1 RTVVLVMSTELQS
14 FDEVLGRSVSLIHG
28 ELIERSR
35 IVDALLDVR
44 TTTSA
49 SSLVEVI
56 DAALRSLP
64 GRTTVRSSWW
74 QGILDELNLAAELE
88 LHPSQRCRALAAL
101 VRAERAGPT
110 AHWQIETRTGSHL
123 RLR

>member
-1 RTVVLVMSTELQS
+1 MRLDPEDNIPPV
-14 FDEVLGRSVSLIHG
+14 GSVYSPCK
-28 ELIERSR
+28 LIERSR
-35 IVDALLDVR
+35 IVDALLDLR
-44 TTTSA
+44 NTTSA

-88 LHPSQRCRALAAL
+88 LNPS
-101 VRAERAGPT
+101 
-110 AHWQIETRTGSHL
+110 
-123 RLR
+123 

>member
-1 RTVVLVMSTELQS
+1 MSTELQS
-14 FDEVLGRSVSLIHG
+14 FDEVLVRSVSLIHG

-35 IVDALLDVR
+35 IVDALLDLR
-44 TTTSA
+44 NTTSA

-88 LHPSQRCRALAAL
+88 LNPS
-101 VRAERAGPT
+101 
-110 AHWQIETRTGSHL
+110 
-123 RLR
+123 

>member
-1 RTVVLVMSTELQS
+1 MSAELQS

-35 IVDALLDVR
+35 VVDALLDLR
-44 TTTSA
+44 NTTSA

-74 QGILDELNLAAELE
+74 QGIIDELNLAAELE
-88 LHPSQRCRALAAL
+88 LNPS
-101 VRAERAGPT
+101 
-110 AHWQIETRTGSHL
+110 
-123 RLR
+123 

>member
-1 RTVVLVMSTELQS
+1 MSTELQS
-14 FDEVLGRSVSLIHG
+14 FDEVLERSVSLIHG
-28 ELIERSR
+28 ELIERAR
-35 IVDALLDVR
+35 IVDALLDLR
-44 TTTSA
+44 NTTSA

-88 LHPSQRCRALAAL
+88 LNPS
-101 VRAERAGPT
+101 
-110 AHWQIETRTGSHL
+110 
-123 RLR
+123 

>member
-1 RTVVLVMSTELQS
+1 MSAELQS
-14 FDEVLGRSVSLIHG
+14 FDEVLERSVSLIHG
-28 ELIERSR
+28 ELIERAR
-35 IVDALLDVR
+35 IVDALLDLR
-44 TTTSA
+44 NTTSA

-88 LHPSQRCRALAAL
+88 LNPS
-101 VRAERAGPT
+101 
-110 AHWQIETRTGSHL
+110 
-123 RLR
+123 

>member
-1 RTVVLVMSTELQS
+1 M
-14 FDEVLGRSVSLIHG
+14 SLIHG
-28 ELIERSR
+28 ELIERAR
-35 IVDALLDVR
+35 IVDALLDLR
-44 TTTSA
+44 NTTSA

-88 LHPSQRCRALAAL
+88 LNPS
-101 VRAERAGPT
+101 
-110 AHWQIETRTGSHL
+110 
-123 RLR
+123 

>member
-1 RTVVLVMSTELQS
+1 MSAELQS

-28 ELIERSR
+28 ELIERAR
-35 IVDALLDVR
+35 IVDALLDLR
-44 TTTSA
+44 NTTSA

-74 QGILDELNLAAELE
+74 QGIIDELNLAAELE
-88 LHPSQRCRALAAL
+88 LNPS
-101 VRAERAGPT
+101 
-110 AHWQIETRTGSHL
+110 
-123 RLR
+123 

>member
-1 RTVVLVMSTELQS
+1 MSTELQS
-14 FDEVLGRSVSLIHG
+14 FDEVLERSVSLIHG

-35 IVDALLDVR
+35 IVDALLDLR
-44 TTTSA
+44 NTTSA

-56 DAALRSLP
+56 DAALRTLP

-88 LHPSQRCRALAAL
+88 LNPS
-101 VRAERAGPT
+101 
-110 AHWQIETRTGSHL
+110 
-123 RLR
+123 

>member
-1 RTVVLVMSTELQS
+1 MSTELQS
-14 FDEVLGRSVSLIHG
+14 FDEVLERSVSLIHG

-35 IVDALLDVR
+35 IVDALLDLR
-44 TTTSA
+44 NTTSA
-49 SSLVEVI
+49 SSLVKVI

-88 LHPSQRCRALAAL
+88 LNPS
-101 VRAERAGPT
+101 
-110 AHWQIETRTGSHL
+110 
-123 RLR
+123 

>member
-1 RTVVLVMSTELQS
+1 MSTELQS
-14 FDEVLGRSVSLIHG
+14 FDEVLERSVSLIHG

-35 IVDALLDVR
+35 IVDALLDLR
-44 TTTSA
+44 NTTSA

-88 LHPSQRCRALAAL
+88 LNPS
-101 VRAERAGPT
+101 
-110 AHWQIETRTGSHL
+110 
-123 RLR
+123 

>member
-1 RTVVLVMSTELQS
+1 MSTELQS
-14 FDEVLGRSVSLIHG
+14 FDEVLERSVSLIHG

-35 IVDALLDVR
+35 IVDALLDLR
-44 TTTSA
+44 NTTST

-88 LHPSQRCRALAAL
+88 LNPS
-101 VRAERAGPT
+101 
-110 AHWQIETRTGSHL
+110 
-123 RLR
+123 

>member
-1 RTVVLVMSTELQS
+1 MSTELQS
-14 FDEVLGRSVSLIHG
+14 FDEVLERSVSLIHG

-35 IVDALLDVR
+35 IVDALLDLR
-44 TTTSA
+44 NTTSA

-74 QGILDELNLAAELE
+74 QGVLDELNLAAELE
-88 LHPSQRCRALAAL
+88 LNPS
-101 VRAERAGPT
+101 
-110 AHWQIETRTGSHL
+110 
-123 RLR
+123 

>member
-1 RTVVLVMSTELQS
+1 MSNELQS
-14 FDEVLGRSVSLIHG
+14 FDEVLERSVSLIHG
-28 ELIERSR
+28 ELIERAR
-35 IVDALLDVR
+35 IVDALLDLR
-44 TTTSA
+44 NTTSA

-88 LHPSQRCRALAAL
+88 LNPS
-101 VRAERAGPT
+101 
-110 AHWQIETRTGSHL
+110 
-123 RLR
+123 

>member
-1 RTVVLVMSTELQS
+1 MSAELQS
-14 FDEVLGRSVSLIHG
+14 FDEVLERSVSLIHG

-35 IVDALLDVR
+35 IVDALLDLR
-44 TTTSA
+44 NTTSA

-56 DAALRSLP
+56 DAALRTLP

-88 LHPSQRCRALAAL
+88 LNPS
-101 VRAERAGPT
+101 
-110 AHWQIETRTGSHL
+110 
-123 RLR
+123 

>member
-1 RTVVLVMSTELQS
+1 MSSELQS
-14 FDEVLGRSVSLIHG
+14 FDEVLERSVSLIHG
-28 ELIERSR
+28 ELIERAR
-35 IVDALLDVR
+35 IVDALLDLR
-44 TTTSA
+44 NTTSA

-88 LHPSQRCRALAAL
+88 LNPS
-101 VRAERAGPT
+101 
-110 AHWQIETRTGSHL
+110 
-123 RLR
+123 